1 MDRAAI
7 EEIVAEI
14 LERKG
19 KETVKQGSHIQ
30 DEREE
35 SVMEQGT
42 VKQEQKKEGEQP
54 QKEIDQ
60 ATLALI
66 ADTMSAFRSS

>member
-1 MDRAAI
+1 
-7 EEIVAEI
+7 
-14 LERKG
+14 
-19 KETVKQGSHIQ
+19 
-30 DEREE
+30 
-35 SVMEQGT
+35 MEQGT